1 MSAHPILDVN
11 GLGKRFGS
19 IVAAS
24 GIDVRVTPGERVGL
38 IGTNGA
44 GKTTFINMVTGYLT
58 PDAGTI
64 RLAGRDITGLPPRTI
79 VHSGVCRSFQ
89 VPQLFLSMTAE
100 QNLITAIGIGNGSAR
115 SLFAS
120 PSSGEIRDTVD
131 ALLARFRLE
140 KFRNQVASELAGGV
154 RKLLD
159 IAMAVT
165 RAPTLLLLDEP
176 TSGVA
181 ADQKFE
187 LMDIIM
193 KALPDDVTVLF
204 VEHDMD
210 IVESYA
216 TRVLAF
222 YEGTVIADGAPKDVL
237 ADEKVRR
244 HITGVAGEGSC

>member
-1 MSAHPILDVN
+1 MSAPPILDVS

-24 GIDVRVTPGERVGL
+24 EIDVKVMAGERIGL

-44 GKTTFINMVTGYLT
+44 GKTTFVNMVTGYLT
-58 PDAGTI
+58 PDTGTI

-79 VHSGVCRSFQ
+79 VRNGVCRSFQ

-100 QNLITAIGIGNGSAR
+100 QNLITAIGIGNGAAQT
-115 SLFAS
+115 LFAS
-120 PSSGEIRDTVD
+120 PSSRQIRDIAD
-131 ALLARFRLE
+131 ALLTRFRLE
-140 KFRNQVASELAGGV
+140 KFRDQVASEMAGGV

-193 KALPDDVTVLF
+193 EALSRDVTVLF

-210 IVESYA
+210 IVERYA
-216 TRVLAF
+216 MRVLAF
-222 YEGTVIADGAPKDVL
+222 YEGTVIADGAPKEVL
-237 ADEKVRR
+237 SDEKVRR
-244 HITGVAGEGSC
+244 HITGVAGGAPC

>member
-1 MSAHPILDVN
+1 MSHPPVLDVQ

-19 IVAAS
+19 IIAAS
-24 GIDVRVTPGERVGL
+24 GIDLRVAPGERVGL

-44 GKTTFINMVTGYLT
+44 GKTTFVNMVTGYIT

-64 RLAGRDITGLPPRTI
+64 RLAGRDITGRPPRTI
-79 VHSGVCRSFQ
+79 VRSGVCRSFQ

-100 QNLITAIGIGNGSAR
+100 QNLITAVGIGNGSAQAP
-115 SLFAS
+115 FAN
-120 PSSGEIRDTVD
+120 PSSGQIREAADT
-131 ALLARFRLE
+131 LLRRFRLE
-140 KFRNQVASELAGGV
+140 KFRDQVASEMAGGV

-165 RAPTLLLLDEP
+165 RTPTLLLLDEP

-193 KALPDDVTVLF
+193 EALSLEVTVLF

-210 IVESYA
+210 IVERYA

-222 YEGTVIADGAPKDVL
+222 YEGTVIADGLPKDVL
-237 ADEKVRR
+237 SDDKVRH
-244 HITGVAGEGSC
+244 HITGTVGGAPC

>member
-1 MSAHPILDVN
+1 MSAPPILDVS

-24 GIDVRVTPGERVGL
+24 EIDVKVMAGERIGL

-44 GKTTFINMVTGYLT
+44 GKTTFVNMVTGYLT
-58 PDAGTI
+58 PDTGTI
-64 RLAGRDITGLPPRTI
+64 RLAGRDIVRN
-79 VHSGVCRSFQ
+79 GVCRSFQ

-100 QNLITAIGIGNGSAR
+100 QNLITAIGIGNGAAQT
-115 SLFAS
+115 LFAS
-120 PSSGEIRDTVD
+120 PSSRQIRDIAD
-131 ALLARFRLE
+131 ALLTRFRLE
-140 KFRNQVASELAGGV
+140 KFRDQVASEMAGGV

-193 KALPDDVTVLF
+193 EALSRDVTVLF

-210 IVESYA
+210 IVERYA
-216 TRVLAF
+216 MRVLAF
-222 YEGTVIADGAPKDVL
+222 YEGTVIADGAPKEVL
-237 ADEKVRR
+237 SDEKVRR
-244 HITGVAGEGSC
+244 HITGVAGGAPC